1 MNLLLQGFFFLAL
14 SAAFK
19 PSPTPASLPTT
30 IVTGSTGRV
39 GRLVVSRLLQTE
51 ATNVVALARSAEKVK
66 ECFTDKEMNSGRLN
80 IVLGDLSASSPDCL
94 AACFDRSL
102 SLSPSKNV
110 NVIAVHGTVRSTKF
124 TDIFPI
130 LLFRKSNAAPSRDS
144 THPYRVNY
152 DATRRIIALARSYET
167 TGRIVRLTGLSTGL
181 SPFNP
186 VSMLFNL
193 LLSQSG
199 KFHSL
204 SEQALLSSGVPCTI
218 LRPGGLS
225 DGISSEEDEIG
236 IEVSSGVPCTILRP
250 GGLSDGISSEEDEIG
265 IEVSVV
271 EGSIPPPAR
280 IRRDDVA
287 SLAVS
292 SVLQGGRGAEVISC
306 RNAALTGDDGS
317 VFKDGNSAI
326 EWVRQKTDSLGRSV
340 RRYPNAK
347 LYDTAFLSTAYV
359 LLFLSSKLFLS
370 VGRSAVKLFAYLR

>member
-236 IEVSSGVPCTILRP
+236 IEVS
-250 GGLSDGISSEEDEIG
+250 
-265 IEVSVV
+265 VV
-271 EGSIPPPAR
+271 DRSIPPPAR

-287 SLAVS
+287 SLAAS